1 MVSIISEKAWKIALF
16 LSLQNVAV
24 LHFHCFRLPGA
35 FSQRH
40 HAQGLRVRR
49 VADWIWIQNQENF
62 FMALHSGES
71 STTSCN
77 KDVSFFHSLED
88 NKRHQ
93 RRKTE

>member
-49 VADWIWIQNQENF
+49 VADWIWMCLQIQSFTCTTNSAGICIFESNF
-62 FMALHSGES
+62 IPS
-71 STTSCN
+71 SLRSC
-77 KDVSFFHSLED
+77 SSASCGF
-88 NKRHQ
+88 
-93 RRKTE
+93 